1 MSHPDRCS
9 WRTLILGL
17 RWRRFRPWVLG
28 GLAWAVASYLII
40 REYLGQ
46 TEGEYLK
53 ELCIL
58 LSLAWWQFVFAGL
71 FQALRHS
78 QGWKLPGLTV
88 AAVLP
93 PVGVCLTVMLG
104 K

>member
-1 MSHPDRCS
+1 MSHPDR
-9 WRTLILGL
+9 RPRRMFVLGFP
-17 RWRRFRPWVLG
+17 WRRFRPWVLG
-28 GLAWAVASYLII
+28 GLAWAVASYLIM

-58 LSLAWWQFVFAGL
+58 LSLLWWQFVFAGL

-78 QGWKLPGLTV
+78 EAWKLPGLTV

-93 PVGVCLTVMLG
+93 PVGVCLLIMSG
-104 K
+104 I